1 VRERTLDSDG
11 LGFKKQAVADYLAR
25 PLCLQQLMIHFFPG
39 AARVKDSIPNN
50 KLTIIKNG
58 PIYVDWA
65 MPEKFTRV
73 LLA

>member
-1 VRERTLDSDG
+1 VLTATYD
-11 LGFKKQAVADYLAR
+11 
-25 PLCLQQLMIHFFPG
+25 PFFPG